1 MSAILEFSEN
11 IRPMY
16 ETDLDQVMSIE
27 PYAYEHPWTKGI
39 FHDCLRVGYSS
50 WVIENEQG
58 ALVGY
63 GVMSLGVGEA
73 HILNLTV
80 APAMQGQGLGKMLLN
95 HFIERASDHHLDTLL
110 LEVRPSNKVAVALY
124 DKAGFNEVGV
134 RKDYYPSKYGR
145 EDALILALSL
155 QQGAN

>member
-1 MSAILEFSEN
+1 MSAVLETSEK
-11 IRPMY
+11 IRPMN
-16 ETDLDQVMSIE
+16 EADLDMVMAIE
-27 PYAYEHPWTKGI
+27 PHAYEYSWTKGI
-39 FHDCLRVGYSS
+39 FRDCLRVGYSS
-50 WVIENEQG
+50 WVMENERG
-58 ALVGY
+58 GIDGY

-95 HFIERASDHHLDTLL
+95 HFIERAHAHHLDTLL

-134 RKDYYPSKYGR
+134 RKNYYPSKYGR
-145 EDALILALSL
+145 EDAIILALSL
-155 QQGAN
+155 